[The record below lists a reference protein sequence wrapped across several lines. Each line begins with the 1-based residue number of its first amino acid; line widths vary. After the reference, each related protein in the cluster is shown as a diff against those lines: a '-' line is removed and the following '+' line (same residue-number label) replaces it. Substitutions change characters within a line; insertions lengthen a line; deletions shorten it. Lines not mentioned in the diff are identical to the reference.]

1 MNADSLLVTSLEDVA
16 CKCFCCYYFIHLF
29 FYHYFCQSYTHTL
42 LSPTKKKTTAGLLNL
57 RGGDFDHLP
66 VFIAYAIITNNET
79 FLYLMHQERAKNN
92 KIDNHFQTEHV
103 DVKVREYNDTLAGIN
118 TVVSYYNYSFIRQ
131 GKARQGIAEQIDDDL
146 N

>member
-1 MNADSLLVTSLEDVA
+1 MPIVFLLHHWKMLLVSAFVAIILFIYFLSLFLL
-16 CKCFCCYYFIHLF
+16 KLY
-29 FYHYFCQSYTHTL
+29 SY
-42 LSPTKKKTTAGLLNL
+42 SFVSNKKKTTAGLLNL

-118 TVVSYYNYSFIRQ
+118 TVVSYYNYSFLRQ
-131 GKARQGIAEQIDDDL
+131 GKARQS
-146 N
+146 